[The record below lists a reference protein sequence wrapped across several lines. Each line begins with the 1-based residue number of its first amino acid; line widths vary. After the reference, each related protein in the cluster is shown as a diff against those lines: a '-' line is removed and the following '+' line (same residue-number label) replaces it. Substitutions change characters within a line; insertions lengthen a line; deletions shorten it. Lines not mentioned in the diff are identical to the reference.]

1 MGTTIFSSH
10 ICASLTGMR
19 IRSSIQRIVI
29 TSSCVAILHHLTEPI
44 TVSEADWN
52 DAEVTECEKKGRDAS
67 GLHKYAAS
75 KTLAEKGVH
84 VEFPNARGLISD

>member
-1 MGTTIFSSH
+1 
-10 ICASLTGMR
+10 MR